1 MIPTGQSS
9 TNSVTGETL
18 VFRTTSADTNGDCV
32 VVETYVEPNGAVAAA
47 HVHPSQE
54 ETFEVIAGE
63 LEFRLGKRKLV
74 AKPGDRVLVPA
85 GTPHKFRNVG
95 EETAHFVCEVRPAL
109 GFEQLIET
117 MFSLAEDGKVN
128 KKGMPSPLRLAVIAK
143 HHFDDVRLPFP
154 PAWLQR
160 LGLAMGAPLGRV
172 LGFRATYEPRAP
184 KAPTALGLSVA
195 AGTRR
200 PETRPLSA
208 RLPRPERGRGCSQR
222 ESRRNRRRLADVT
235 ASTSSPLQPRRSR
248 PATSA
253 G

>member
-1 MIPTGQSS
+1 MITTGQSI
-9 TNSVTGETL
+9 TTSVTGETL
-18 VFRTTSADTNGDCV
+18 VFRTTSADTNGECV

-74 AKPGDRVLVPA
+74 AGPGDRVLVPA
-85 GTPHKFRNVG
+85 GTPHRFRNVG

-128 KKGMPSPLRLAVIAK
+128 KKGMPSALRLAVIAK

-184 KAPTALGLSVA
+184 KAPTALGL
-195 AGTRR
+195 
-200 PETRPLSA
+200 
-208 RLPRPERGRGCSQR
+208 
-222 ESRRNRRRLADVT
+222 
-235 ASTSSPLQPRRSR
+235 
-248 PATSA
+248 
-253 G
+253 